1 MQFHQIF
8 FFQRKSRESRTSR
21 RESILTRS
29 DIKLNDNAH
38 VKAQRPTT
46 ATRVKQVEELRDKLF
61 KAVDDNDKSN
71 VSGVVCSLY
80 D

>member
-1 MQFHQIF
+1 MAI
-8 FFQRKSRESRTSR
+8 EGR

-29 DIKLNDNAH
+29 DIKLNDKTQ

-46 ATRVKQVEELRDKLF
+46 ATKVKLVEELRDQLF

-71 VSGVVCSLY
+71 VSIMIV
-80 D
+80 

>member
-1 MQFHQIF
+1 MLSLRASFS
-8 FFQRKSRESRTSR
+8 QRKESLVSIKGR

-29 DIKLNDNAH
+29 DIKLNDKTQ

-46 ATRVKQVEELRDKLF
+46 ASKVKLVEELRDKLF

-71 VSGVVCSLY
+71 VSIIV
-80 D
+80 